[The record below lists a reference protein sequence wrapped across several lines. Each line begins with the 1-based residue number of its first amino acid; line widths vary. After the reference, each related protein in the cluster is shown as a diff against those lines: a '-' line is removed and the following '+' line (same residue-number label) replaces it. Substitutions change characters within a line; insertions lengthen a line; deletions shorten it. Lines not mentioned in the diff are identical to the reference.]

1 MNDRGSDEQ
10 TGASGDLWVL
20 EEICSGFES
29 QWSSD
34 SVSLIAELA
43 IQADPALQKRLVEEL
58 VSIDLEMRQSRSESI
73 NKEEYLRRL
82 PGFTGPT
89 RKTTRLARL
98 GVFTLTGWKSKVILF
113 PKYRRTRK
121 WKPDALAR
129 AKRQLTL
136 PSLTRRVTIFCFNRK
151 PSHRVRGPRYLRGV
165 GKKHSLV
172 GLPIKSSFECAQK
185 QTRHL
190 LIIRSQTALDNEFK
204 KCEGRPL
211 RRRMG

>member
-1 MNDRGSDEQ
+1 MSKGEENLIAAVLSDSQ
-10 TGASGDLWVL
+10 DYTSRSSRRVYADWL
-20 EEICSGFES
+20 EEQGDPIS
-29 QWSSD
+29 Q
-34 SVSLIAELA
+34 
-43 IQADPALQKRLVEEL
+43 IQANPQMETRR
-58 VSIDLEMRQSRSESI
+58 VSEGEA
-73 NKEEYLRRL
+73 
-82 PGFTGPT
+82 
-89 RKTTRLARL
+89 TTD
-98 GVFTLTGWKSKVILF
+98 S
-113 PKYRRTRK
+113 
-121 WKPDALAR
+121 ALAD
-129 AKRQLTL
+129 A
-136 PSLTRRVTIFCFNRK
+136 SVTIFCFNRK